1 MKILLAGVETQNK
14 GAELM
19 LYAIL
24 QEIERKHPNAIVYL
38 PSYRIPQGVNYIST
52 NVDFRVLPYDRL
64 ERRLKLSGI
73 FRLLHLPFFLLPHT
87 FALRKT
93 DYFIDGSGFVFS
105 DQFNITSKTIFTTRQ
120 LLYFLSKQ
128 DCKIVYL
135 PQAFGPVRKKT
146 TKEMLGVLSRYA
158 TLVMAREKVSYEILQ
173 ESGVVDM
180 NKVRLFSDFTSLVE
194 GVFPSKYEH
203 LRNGICV
210 IPNIQMI
217 NKGAISIEK
226 YVSLIEK
233 ILITCQ
239 ESSRTVYLLNHE
251 GKKDEQL
258 CYMLKEKLPH
268 KIEVV
273 TGINALEV
281 KGLIGSAYLVI
292 SSRFHGVASSLNSG
306 VPCLATSWSHK
317 YQELFNDY
325 KMNDCV
331 LPLDDEKNA
340 INKIRLMMTE
350 VVNQSTREALL
361 NVVPQIKEKTRDM
374 WNLIW
379 NC

>member
-52 NVDFRVLPYDRL
+52 NVDFRVIPYDRF
-64 ERRLKLSGI
+64 ERKLKLAGI
-73 FRLLHLPFFLLPHT
+73 FRLLHLPYSLLPHT

-105 DQFNITSKTIFTTRQ
+105 DQFNITSKTILATRQ
-120 LLYFLSKQ
+120 LLDFLSNQ
-128 DCKIVYL
+128 GCKIVYL
-135 PQAFGPVRKKT
+135 PQAFGPVQKKT
-146 TKEMLGVLSRYA
+146 TKEMLGVLSKYA
-158 TLVMAREKVSYEILQ
+158 TLMMPREKISYNILQ

-180 NKVRLFSDFTSLVE
+180 NKVKLFSDFTSIVD
-194 GVFPSKYEH
+194 GVFPSRYEH

-210 IPNIQMI
+210 IPNVQMI
-217 NKGAISIEK
+217 NKGAITIEK
-226 YVSLIEK
+226 YIALIERIILTCRESGK
-233 ILITCQ
+233 I
-239 ESSRTVYLLNHE
+239 VYLLNHE
-251 GKKDEQL
+251 GEKDEQL
-258 CYMLKEKLPH
+258 CYRIKENLPH
-268 KIEVV
+268 NIEVV

-281 KGLIGSAYLVI
+281 KGLIGSAYLVV
-292 SSRFHGVASSLNSG
+292 SSRFHGVASSLNSC

-317 YQELFNDY
+317 YQELFKDY
-325 KMNDCV
+325 QLNDCV
-331 LPLDDEKNA
+331 LPLDDEKQA
-340 INKIRLMMTE
+340 IDKIHRMMDE
-350 VVNQSTREALL
+350 DQNLKVRENLHNIVPHIKSKTRE
-361 NVVPQIKEKTRDM
+361 M
-374 WNLIW
+374 WELIW

>member
-1 MKILLAGVETQNK
+1 MKIVLTGVETNNK

-24 QEIERKHPNAIVYL
+24 QEVERRHPNAIVYL

-52 NVDFRVLPYDRL
+52 NVDFRVMPYDRF
-64 ERRLKLSGI
+64 ERKLKLAGI
-73 FRLLHLPFFLLPHT
+73 FRLLHLPYFLLPHT

-93 DYFIDGSGFVFS
+93 DFFLDGSGFVFS
-105 DQFNITSKTIFTTRQ
+105 DQFNITSKTICATRQ
-120 LLYFLSKQ
+120 LLEFLSNQ
-128 DCKIVYL
+128 GCKIVYL
-135 PQAFGPVRKKT
+135 PQAFGPVQKKA
-146 TKEMLGVLSRYA
+146 TKEMLGVLSKYA
-158 TLVMAREKVSYEILQ
+158 NLLMPREIVSYDILQ

-194 GVFPSKYEH
+194 GVFPPKYEH

-239 ESSRTVYLLNHE
+239 ESGRTVYLLNHE

-258 CYMLKEKLPH
+258 CYMLQEKLPH

-331 LPLDDEKNA
+331 LPLDDEKKA
-340 INKIRLMMTE
+340 INKIRQMMTE
-350 VVNQSTREALL
+350 VDNHSTREALL

>member
-38 PSYRIPQGVNYIST
+38 SSYRIPQGVKYIST
-52 NVDFRVLPYDRL
+52 KVDFRLLPF
-64 ERRLKLSGI
+64 ERIEQKLKLAGI
-73 FRLLHLPFFLLPHT
+73 FRLLHLPYRLLPHT

-105 DQFNITSKTIFTTRQ
+105 DQFNITSKSVFSTRQ
-120 LLYFLSKQ
+120 LLYFLSNQ
-128 DCKIVYL
+128 GCKIIYL
-135 PQAFGPVRKKT
+135 PQAFGPAQKKT
-146 TKEMLGVLSRYA
+146 TKEMLGVLSKYA
-158 TLVMAREKVSYEILQ
+158 TLMMPREKISYDILQ
-173 ESGVVDM
+173 ESGTVDM

-194 GVFPSKYEH
+194 GVFPPKYEH
-203 LRNGICV
+203 LRSGICV
-210 IPNIQMI
+210 IPNIQMV

-239 ESSRTVYLLNHE
+239 ESGRTVYLLNHE

-258 CYMLKEKLPH
+258 CFMLKEKLPH

-273 TGINALEV
+273 TGLNALEV

-331 LPLDDEKNA
+331 LPLDDEKQA
-340 INKIRLMMTE
+340 IDKIHRMMDE
-350 VVNQSTREALL
+350 DQNLKVRENLHNIVPHIKSKTRE
-361 NVVPQIKEKTRDM
+361 M
-374 WNLIW
+374 WELIW